1 VTVTNPISG
10 LTSVAAPA
18 NVARTTVSNTF
29 AERQVFTKV
38 AYSPETAL
46 TDGATIAWDLD
57 VAPNAKVTLGGDR
70 TLSNPSNMVAGATY
84 KLRVIQ
90 DGTGNRLLT
99 FSANYKAATGLS
111 TTLVPTAGGLAP
123 FHLELL
129 NTR

>member
-1 VTVTNPISG
+1 LRRS
-10 LTSVAAPA
+10 A

-70 TLSNPSNMVAGATY
+70 TLSNPSIMVAGATY

-111 TTLVPTAGGLAP
+111 TTLVPTAGGCDYFEFYCDGVYLRFVEHRGYAS
-123 FHLELL
+123 
-129 NTR
+129 